1 MDVVKILR
9 KTKIKQVITPQS
21 KEALQQKFENR
32 KSKHQ
37 TELDQLHFEKKK
49 MLHQKRFPA
58 NQVEKRF
65 NQEEERRKR
74 SIEWCKYQL
83 EQLEILPI
91 GSEIVE
97 GEVEEI
103 IELSVGDSWDD
114 IAGNREIV
122 IKDGIIEKINR

>member
-1 MDVVKILR
+1 MKILR

-37 TELDQLHFEKKK
+37 TELDQLHFEKENASS
-49 MLHQKRFPA
+49 KRFPA

>member
-9 KTKIKQVITPQS
+9 KTKIKQVITPKS
-21 KEALQQKFENR
+21 KATLQQKFEKR
-32 KSKHQ
+32 KTKHQ
-37 TELDQLHFEKKK
+37 TELDQLYFEKKK
-49 MLHQKRFPA
+49 LLHQKKFQP

-65 NQEEERRKR
+65 NREEERRKR
-74 SIEWCKYQL
+74 SIEWCTYQL
-83 EQLEILPI
+83 EQLETLPI

>member
-1 MDVVKILR
+1 M
-9 KTKIKQVITPQS
+9 
-21 KEALQQKFENR
+21 
-32 KSKHQ
+32 
-37 TELDQLHFEKKK
+37 
-49 MLHQKRFPA
+49 
-58 NQVEKRF
+58 
-65 NQEEERRKR
+65 
-74 SIEWCKYQL
+74 
-83 EQLEILPI
+83 PI